1 MARII
6 CLYKYNFMRNCRIV
20 LFLLCCIQAAILSA
34 QSRVEVLREEF
45 LNPRLKKVLVVSHRG
60 NWRSAPENSL
70 AAIDSAIVMKI
81 DAVEI
86 DVRKTKDGHLVLMH
100 DNSVDRTTNG
110 KGKVANLTLAEIK
123 SLKLKD
129 KDGRLTEHTV
139 PTLEE
144 AMLVAKD
151 KIMVNLDKAYSIF
164 PQVYEVLERT
174 GTANMVIMKGSAPVA
189 KLKKEFSQYL
199 DKVIYMPIV
208 TIDKDGALPF
218 VKDFM
223 KQMRPAAFELCY
235 SDPASPMPKKMKKL
249 LFKKSLIWYNT
260 LWPSLN
266 GGHDDEAALKDADGN
281 YGYLIDKL
289 GARIIQTDNPAYLL
303 QYLRSRGLHE

>member
-1 MARII
+1 MKKCYFVSI
-6 CLYKYNFMRNCRIV
+6 
-20 LFLLCCIQAAILSA
+20 LLCCLYSSVLLA
-34 QSRVEVLREEF
+34 QNRAQKLREDF

-100 DNSVDRTTNG
+100 DNTVDRTTNG
-110 KGKVANLTLAEIK
+110 KGKVGNLTLSQIK
-123 SLKLKD
+123 KLKLKD

-144 AMLVAKD
+144 ALLVAKGR
-151 KIMVNLDKAYSIF
+151 IMVNLDKAYSIF
-164 PQVYEVLERT
+164 PEVYEVLERT
-174 GTANMVIMKGSAPVA
+174 GTANIVIMKGSAPVE
-189 KLKKEFSQYL
+189 KLKREFSQYL

-208 TIDKDGALPF
+208 TIDKDGAVPF
-218 VKDFM
+218 VKEYM

-249 LFKKSLIWYNT
+249 LFKKTLLWYNS

-266 GGHDDEAALKDADGN
+266 GGHDDAAALKDADAN

-303 QYLRSRGLHE
+303 QYLRGRGLHD

>member
-1 MARII
+1 M
-6 CLYKYNFMRNCRIV
+6 
-20 LFLLCCIQAAILSA
+20 
-34 QSRVEVLREEF
+34 
-45 LNPRLKKVLVVSHRG
+45 SHRG

-110 KGKVANLTLAEIK
+110 KGKVANLTLSQIK
-123 SLKLKD
+123 KLRLKD

-144 AMLVAKD
+144 AMLVANG

-164 PQVYEVLERT
+164 PEVYDVLERT
-174 GTANMVIMKGSAPVA
+174 GTANIVIMKGGAPVD
-189 KLKKEFSQYL
+189 KLKKEFSQYF

-208 TIDKDGALPF
+208 TIDKDGAEDF
-218 VKDFM
+218 VKDYM
-223 KQMRPAAFELCY
+223 KQLRPAAFELCY
-235 SDPASPMPKKMKKL
+235 SDPESRMPRKMRRL
-249 LFKKSLIWYNT
+249 LFKKSLLWYNT

-303 QYLRSRGLHE
+303 QYLRARGLHD

>member
-1 MARII
+1 MKKIYVLI
-6 CLYKYNFMRNCRIV
+6 LLYCFCSSV
-20 LFLLCCIQAAILSA
+20 LFA
-34 QSRVEVLREEF
+34 QHRAQLLREDF

-100 DNSVDRTTNG
+100 DNTVDRTTNG
-110 KGKVANLTLAEIK
+110 KGKVANLTLSQIK
-123 SLKLKD
+123 SLRLKD
-129 KDGRLTEHTV
+129 KDGNLTEHTV

-144 AMLVAKD
+144 AMLVAKN

-164 PQVYEVLERT
+164 PEVYDVLERT
-174 GTANMVIMKGSAPVA
+174 GTANIVIMKGGAPVE
-189 KLKKEFSQYL
+189 KLRKEFSQYL

-208 TIDKDGALPF
+208 TIDKSGAEAF
-218 VKDFM
+218 VKDYM
-223 KQMRPAAFELCY
+223 KEMRPAAFELCY
-235 SDPASPMPKKMKKL
+235 SDPLSRMPKKMKKM
-249 LFKKSLIWYNT
+249 LFKKTLLWYNS

-303 QYLRSRGLHE
+303 QYLRGRGLHD

>member
-1 MARII
+1 MKKSIFI
-6 CLYKYNFMRNCRIV
+6 
-20 LFLLCCIQAAILSA
+20 LLCCLCSTMLLA
-34 QSRVEVLREEF
+34 QHRVEKLREDF

-81 DAVEI
+81 DAVEL

-100 DNSVDRTTNG
+100 DNTVDRTTNG
-110 KGKVANLTLAEIK
+110 KGKVSGLTLSEIK
-123 SLKLKD
+123 KLRLKD
-129 KDGRLTEHTV
+129 KDGKLTEHTV

-164 PQVYEVLERT
+164 PEVYKVLERT
-174 GTANMVIMKGSAPVA
+174 GTANIVIMKGGASVE

-208 TIDKDGALPF
+208 SIDKNGAEAF
-218 VKDFM
+218 VKDYM
-223 KQMRPAAFELCY
+223 RLMRPAAFELCY
-235 SDPASPMPKKMKKL
+235 SDSLSRMPKKMKRL
-249 LFKKSLIWYNT
+249 LFKKSLIWYNS

-266 GGHDDEAALKDADGN
+266 GGHDDEAALKDADGS

-303 QYLRSRGLHE
+303 QYLRGRGLHD

>member
-1 MARII
+1 MRKCGYIFI
-6 CLYKYNFMRNCRIV
+6 LFFCLCSSV
-20 LFLLCCIQAAILSA
+20 LFA
-34 QSRVEVLREEF
+34 QNRTQQLREDF

-100 DNSVDRTTNG
+100 DNTVDRTTNG
-110 KGKVANLTLAEIK
+110 KGKVGNLTLDEIK
-123 SLKLKD
+123 KLRLKD
-129 KDGRLTEHTV
+129 KDGKLTEHTV

-144 AMLVAKD
+144 AMLVAKG

-164 PQVYEVLERT
+164 SEVYEVLERT
-174 GTANMVIMKGSAPVA
+174 GTANIVIMKGSAPVE
-189 KLKKEFSQYL
+189 KLKKDFSQYL
-199 DKVIYMPIV
+199 DKVVYMPIV
-208 TIDKDGALPF
+208 SIDKEGATAF
-218 VKDFM
+218 VKEYM
-223 KQMRPAAFELCY
+223 SQMRPAAFELCY
-235 SDPASPMPKKMKKL
+235 SDPASRMPKKMKKL
-249 LFKKSLIWYNT
+249 LFKKSLIWYNS

-303 QYLRSRGLHE
+303 QYLRSRGLHD

>member
-1 MARII
+1 MWLALFFTGLDI
-6 CLYKYNFMRNCRIV
+6 MRKSSYI
-20 LFLLCCIQAAILSA
+20 FTLLCCLYSSVLFA
-34 QSRVEVLREEF
+34 QDRAEMLREEF

-110 KGKVANLTLAEIK
+110 KGKVANMTLAEIK
-123 SLKLKD
+123 KLRLKD

-144 AMLVAKD
+144 AMLVAKG

-164 PQVYEVLERT
+164 SEVYEVLERT
-174 GTANMVIMKGSAPVA
+174 GTANIVIMKGSAPVA

-208 TIDKDGALPF
+208 TIDKEGAAAF
-218 VKDFM
+218 VKDYM

-235 SDPASPMPKKMKKL
+235 SDPASRMPRKMKKL
-249 LFKKSLIWYNT
+249 LFKKSLIWYNS

-303 QYLRSRGLHE
+303 QYLRERGLHD

>member
-1 MARII
+1 
-6 CLYKYNFMRNCRIV
+6 MRNCRIV
-20 LFLLCCIQAAILSA
+20 LFLLCCLHAAILSA
-34 QSRVEVLREEF
+34 QLRVEVLRGEF
-45 LNPRLKKVLVVSHRG
+45 LNPRSKKVLVVSHRG

-129 KDGRLTEHTV
+129 KDGRLTEHTI

-208 TIDKDGALPF
+208 TIDKDGAVPF

-266 GGHDDEAALKDADGN
+266 GGHDDEAAHKDADGN

>member
-1 MARII
+1 MKKIYVLI
-6 CLYKYNFMRNCRIV
+6 LLYCFCSSV
-20 LFLLCCIQAAILSA
+20 LFA
-34 QSRVEVLREEF
+34 QHRAQLLREDF

-86 DVRKTKDGHLVLMH
+86 DVRKTKDDHLVLMH
-100 DNSVDRTTNG
+100 DNTVDRTTNG
-110 KGKVANLTLAEIK
+110 KGKVANLTLAQIK
-123 SLKLKD
+123 SLRLKD
-129 KDGRLTEHTV
+129 KDGNLTEHTV

-144 AMLVAKD
+144 AMLVAKN

-164 PQVYEVLERT
+164 PEVYDVLERT
-174 GTANMVIMKGSAPVA
+174 GTANIVIMKGGAPVE
-189 KLKKEFSQYL
+189 KLRKEFSQYL

-208 TIDKDGALPF
+208 TIDKSGAEAF
-218 VKDFM
+218 VKDYM
-223 KQMRPAAFELCY
+223 KEMRPAAFELCY
-235 SDPASPMPKKMKKL
+235 SDPASRMPKKMKKM
-249 LFKKSLIWYNT
+249 LFKKTLLWYNS

-303 QYLRSRGLHE
+303 QYLRGRGLHD

>member
-1 MARII
+1 MKKIYVLI
-6 CLYKYNFMRNCRIV
+6 LLYCFCSSV
-20 LFLLCCIQAAILSA
+20 LFA
-34 QSRVEVLREEF
+34 QHRAQLLREDF

-100 DNSVDRTTNG
+100 DNTVDRTTNG
-110 KGKVANLTLAEIK
+110 KGKVANLTLAQIK
-123 SLKLKD
+123 SLRLKD
-129 KDGRLTEHTV
+129 KDGNLTEHTV

-144 AMLVAKD
+144 AMLVAKN

-164 PQVYEVLERT
+164 PEVYDVLERT
-174 GTANMVIMKGSAPVA
+174 ETANIVIMKGGAPVE
-189 KLKKEFSQYL
+189 KLRKEFSQYL

-208 TIDKDGALPF
+208 TIDKSGAEAF
-218 VKDFM
+218 VKDYM
-223 KQMRPAAFELCY
+223 KEMRPAAFELCY
-235 SDPASPMPKKMKKL
+235 SDPASRMPKKMKKM
-249 LFKKSLIWYNT
+249 LFKKTLLWYNS

-303 QYLRSRGLHE
+303 QYLRGRGLHD

>member
-1 MARII
+1 MKRYIKSSVSSLEKIQGIGPKKA
-6 CLYKYNFMRNCRIV
+6 K
-20 LFLLCCIQAAILSA
+20 LL
-34 QSRVEVLREEF
+34 
-45 LNPRLKKVLVVSHRG
+45 LK
-60 NWRSAPENSL
+60 E
-70 AAIDSAIVMKI
+70 M
-81 DAVEI
+81 
-86 DVRKTKDGHLVLMH
+86 
-100 DNSVDRTTNG
+100 
-110 KGKVANLTLAEIK
+110 TLAEIK

-129 KDGRLTEHTV
+129 KNGRLTEHTV

-208 TIDKDGALPF
+208 TIDKDGAVPF

>member
-1 MARII
+1 MMKKIYVLI
-6 CLYKYNFMRNCRIV
+6 LLYCFCSSV
-20 LFLLCCIQAAILSA
+20 LFA
-34 QSRVEVLREEF
+34 QHRAQLLREDF

-100 DNSVDRTTNG
+100 DNTVDRTTNG
-110 KGKVANLTLAEIK
+110 KGKVANLTLAQIK
-123 SLKLKD
+123 SLRLKD
-129 KDGRLTEHTV
+129 KDGNLTEHTV

-144 AMLVAKD
+144 AMLVAKN

-164 PQVYEVLERT
+164 PEVYDVLERT
-174 GTANMVIMKGSAPVA
+174 ETANIVIMKGGAPVE
-189 KLKKEFSQYL
+189 KLRKEFSQYL

-208 TIDKDGALPF
+208 TIDKSGAEAF
-218 VKDFM
+218 VKDYM
-223 KQMRPAAFELCY
+223 KEMRPAAFELCY
-235 SDPASPMPKKMKKL
+235 SDPASRMPKKMKKM
-249 LFKKSLIWYNT
+249 LFKKTLLWYNS

-303 QYLRSRGLHE
+303 QYLRGRGLHD

>member
-1 MARII
+1 MII
-6 CLYKYNFMRNCRIV
+6 LIGFCNVFMRKCKYI
-20 LFLLCCIQAAILSA
+20 FLLFCCLCSSVIFA
-34 QSRVEVLREEF
+34 QDRVEVLREEF

-100 DNSVDRTTNG
+100 DNTVDRTTNG
-110 KGKVANLTLAEIK
+110 KGKVGNLTLAEIK
-123 SLKLKD
+123 KLRLKD
-129 KDGRLTEHTV
+129 KDGKLTEHAV

-144 AMLVAKD
+144 AMLAAKG

-164 PQVYEVLERT
+164 PEVYNVLEKT
-174 GTANMVIMKGSAPVA
+174 GTANIVIMKGGAPVK

-208 TIDKDGALPF
+208 TIDKDGAMAL
-218 VKDFM
+218 VKDYM
-223 KQMRPAAFELCY
+223 AQMPPVAFELCY
-235 SDPASPMPKKMKKL
+235 SDPKSRMPRKMKKL
-249 LFKKSLIWYNT
+249 LFKKSLLWYNT

-303 QYLRSRGLHE
+303 QYLRERGLHD